1 MLSMQH
7 RLRWNWGNQLTENI
21 IVGFSS
27 KSWQSTLNGSVSED
41 SQSLSVD
48 SWATGLIDA
57 MWLYRP
63 KQRGS
68 LLEERDIFLKP
79 HLVVKLEEWWGDPAS
94 WVSAHSMSSSRP
106 CRLGRCFPGP
116 PTLDHRRCCTQHR
129 RRCIT
134 RSSSRISPEKPF
146 PSPSPPPPPPPLL
159 WLLSMTHRGH
169 HVTVANFWAA
179 AKFEE
184 EGGFRWSFQC
194 TFGAS
199 AAAGPLK
206 AAETRGWIS
215 TGGPPPRPRLG
226 RLATSSYFQPH
237 AKQGPR
243 GLKGGARGVESW
255 ERGAG
260 ANGRSAKR
268 GNRTVLDCV
277 EPKVWVKE
285 EADGD
290 KKGEKSGQTVSKIVG
305 PTYSCHRQLVSQRQ
319 PTSN

>member
-1 MLSMQH
+1 M
-7 RLRWNWGNQLTENI
+7 
-21 IVGFSS
+21 
-27 KSWQSTLNGSVSED
+27 
-41 SQSLSVD
+41 
-48 SWATGLIDA
+48 
-57 MWLYRP
+57 
-63 KQRGS
+63 
-68 LLEERDIFLKP
+68 
-79 HLVVKLEEWWGDPAS
+79 KLEESTDRKHYCRFLFKILTVNFKWFSFRRQSVTFCWLMSNRSDWCNVALSPKAERELVGGKRHFFEAS
-94 WVSAHSMSSSRP
+94 PCCQVRRVMRRP
-106 CRLGRCFPGP
+106 CILGLCPLYELEQTLQAGELLPRASNVGSP
-116 PTLDHRRCCTQHR
+116 PLLHTAPPPLHHSQQQPHLTGETL
-129 RRCIT
+129 
-134 RSSSRISPEKPF
+134 
-146 PSPSPPPPPPPLL
+146 PSPSPPPPPPPPLL